1 MNLNLTCILFTAVTI
16 PRPNITFTNDPDI
29 IYAQP
34 NFPVQR
40 WFYLYFSYDRDTILS
55 QTRVLDGFTNF
66 RTDLFTDLSPG
77 ERFVVVVNESTSASF
92 SHTFTGLKP
101 SELYQGYV
109 IGESFGVMGP
119 TTNISFSTGL

>member
-1 MNLNLTCILFTAVTI
+1 MPLLLCSLLLTRI
-16 PRPNITFTNDPDI
+16 
-29 IYAQP
+29 
-34 NFPVQR
+34 
-40 WFYLYFSYDRDTILS
+40 S
-55 QTRVLDGFTNF
+55 
-66 RTDLFTDLSPG
+66 DL
-77 ERFVVVVNESTSASF
+77 VVVVNESISASF